1 MLKLQCS
8 FPRFLPFPIIIIA
21 IITVII
27 MPFGGG
33 KRDLVGIR
41 LQNKV
46 PPTIV
51 SIVGKKRETLKILK
65 LGSNKYV
72 EAFIFE
78 K

>member
-1 MLKLQCS
+1 MTMFVS
-8 FPRFLPFPIIIIA
+8 AFFPLPNNNHSNNNRNNNA
-21 IITVII
+21 IRGR
-27 MPFGGG
+27 GG
-33 KRDLVGIR
+33 LVGIR
-41 LQNKV
+41 LQDKV

-51 SIVGKKRETLKILK
+51 SIVGKKKKKETLKILK